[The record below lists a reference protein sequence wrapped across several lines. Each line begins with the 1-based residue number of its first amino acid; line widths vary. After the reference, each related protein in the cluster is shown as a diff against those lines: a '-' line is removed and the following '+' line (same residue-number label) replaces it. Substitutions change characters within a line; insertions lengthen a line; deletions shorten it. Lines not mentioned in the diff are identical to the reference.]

1 MRMVIVTAK
10 DIHRGPLQ
18 LVSAGYPIRD
28 TGEVR
33 VLPLAEDGTVFL
45 EKKAAYLLSQLF
57 RALMSD
63 GRIVPVSGYR
73 SRSEQEQI
81 YCRSLRENGDVFT
94 SRFVAL
100 PGCSEHQTGLAVD
113 LSADAGDMRC
123 GTGHPICPSFP
134 DTGICG
140 EFKALAAKY
149 GFIERYGSGKESLTG
164 IAPEPWHFR
173 YVGYPHSLLMQ
184 EKRLCL
190 EEYIALLRQYPYQ
203 GHHLHYR
210 QTEIYF
216 ADAETAEQGLLL
228 PEECTQ
234 ISGNNVDGFIV
245 TIWRR
250 FHERT

>member
-1 MRMVIVTAK
+1 MVIVTAK
-10 DIHRGPLQ
+10 DIHRGALQ
-18 LVSAGYPIRD
+18 LVSAEYPIREA
-28 TGEVR
+28 GEVR
-33 VLPLAEDGTVFL
+33 VLPLAEDGSVFL
-45 EKKAAYLLSQLF
+45 EKKAAYLLSQVF
-57 RALMSD
+57 RALRSE
-63 GRIVPVSGYR
+63 GTIVPVSGYR
-73 SRSEQEQI
+73 SRREQEQI
-81 YCRSLRENGDVFT
+81 YRRSLRENGDVFT
-94 SRFVAL
+94 SRYVAL

-113 LSADAGDMRC
+113 LSADADDASC

-134 DTGICG
+134 DAGICG
-140 EFKALAAKY
+140 EFKDLAAKY

-164 IAPEPWHFR
+164 IAHEPWHFR
-173 YVGYPHSLLMQ
+173 YVGYPHSLFMQ
-184 EKRLCL
+184 EKCLCL
-190 EEYIALLRQYPYQ
+190 EEYITLLRRYSYE